1 MDNLFQQ
8 RYLDYLDFYVSS
20 NNPKNVHATNEIIPT
35 IRVKIAKMNFP
46 KKRIA
51 IALVMKVK
59 ETAK

>member
-1 MDNLFQQ
+1 M
-8 RYLDYLDFYVSS
+8 SS

-59 ETAK
+59 EAAK